1 MNKIVLEVMGLTY
14 TQEQSGVYALILG
27 EKDSKMRIP
36 IMIGNVEAQSIILAL
51 ECHILRRPLTHDLF
65 KALAENY
72 LINIKEVLIDRY
84 VDGLFYAHLVCE
96 KDGVESYIDSR
107 ASDAVAIALRFDCPI
122 YTNQEVMDEIGINI
136 DDIKFDEEDIAKLQ
150 QRLDEAV
157 DEEDFELA
165 VKLRDEI
172 KKLKS

>member
-1 MNKIVLEVMGLTY
+1 
-14 TQEQSGVYALILG
+14 
-27 EKDSKMRIP
+27 
-36 IMIGNVEAQSIILAL
+36 MI
-51 ECHILRRPLTHDLF
+51 
-65 KALAENY
+65 Y
-72 LINIKEVLIDRY
+72 
-84 VDGLFYAHLVCE
+84 
-96 KDGVESYIDSR
+96 
-107 ASDAVAIALRFDCPI
+107 
-122 YTNQEVMDEIGINI
+122 QEVMDEIGINI